1 VKNPQK
7 ENVDVSI
14 SVVEF
19 LRSVPTEREA
29 RALFDRVAQLRRLIA
44 ELECDC
50 TEWQCDADLRLTVTK
65 MKSQADYAK
74 LTLSLLQPMK
84 KH

>member
-1 VKNPQK
+1 
-7 ENVDVSI
+7 
-14 SVVEF
+14 
-19 LRSVPTEREA
+19 VPSEREA
-29 RALFDRVAQLRRLIA
+29 RALFNRVKDLRRLIA

-65 MKSQADYAK
+65 MKIQADYAK